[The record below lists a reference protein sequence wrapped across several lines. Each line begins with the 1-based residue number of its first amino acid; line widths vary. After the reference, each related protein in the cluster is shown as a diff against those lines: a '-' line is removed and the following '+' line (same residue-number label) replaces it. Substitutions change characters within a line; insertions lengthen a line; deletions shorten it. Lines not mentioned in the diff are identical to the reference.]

1 MKTTG
6 ADKQQKQLLVIGTQ
20 PAVLTSL
27 RTMLNLGGVH
37 VLATDEP
44 ELAIRL
50 VQTVYSKIRLAL
62 IDVCTIE
69 VEPRMLAERLRAV
82 RPGIKILFFSSLVD
96 GEVIRLGIVD
106 SEGGVLREE
115 GVVRAIEDALEE
127 PGQATEP
134 EGKRLKIMTAGR
146 SFHYLAM

>member
-1 MKTTG
+1 MRPRG
-6 ADKQQKQLLVIGTQ
+6 SNKQQKLLVIGTQ
-20 PAVLTSL
+20 PAVLISL
-27 RTMLNLGGVH
+27 RTMLNSGRVH

-50 VQTVYSKIRLAL
+50 VQTVHSKIGLAL

-69 VEPRMLAERLRAV
+69 LEPRVLAERLRAV

-96 GEVIRLGIVD
+96 GEVIRLGIID
-106 SEGGVLREE
+106 SEVGVLRQE
-115 GVVRAIEDALEE
+115 GVVRAIEDALDQ
-127 PGQATEP
+127 PAPWAKP
-134 EGKRLKIMTAGR
+134 ERKKRLKTMTAGR